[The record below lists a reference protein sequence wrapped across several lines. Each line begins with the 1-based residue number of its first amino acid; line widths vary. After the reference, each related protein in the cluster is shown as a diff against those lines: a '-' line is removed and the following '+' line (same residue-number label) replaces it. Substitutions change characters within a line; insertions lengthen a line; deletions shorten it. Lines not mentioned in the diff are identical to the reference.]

1 MKITLT
7 NAFQGDVEVPLN
19 LTEIPSSVV
28 LSFYIDIDVDP
39 VSNAPVFTNSYT
51 LDYVSIN
58 SVSATGLECQNFI
71 NSDLLAAILK
81 DHKAIV
87 VKAVFAL
94 YAELI
99 SKYEYSRGDLGVEAQ
114 LKS

>member
-1 MKITLT
+1 MKITIT

-19 LTEIPSSVV
+19 LTEVPSSVV
-28 LSFYIDIDVDP
+28 LSFYVDIDVDP

-58 SVSATGLECQNFI
+58 SINAAGLECQNFI
-71 NSDLLAAILK
+71 NSDLLAALLK
-81 DHKAIV
+81 DSKVIV
-87 VKAVFAL
+87 AKSVLAL